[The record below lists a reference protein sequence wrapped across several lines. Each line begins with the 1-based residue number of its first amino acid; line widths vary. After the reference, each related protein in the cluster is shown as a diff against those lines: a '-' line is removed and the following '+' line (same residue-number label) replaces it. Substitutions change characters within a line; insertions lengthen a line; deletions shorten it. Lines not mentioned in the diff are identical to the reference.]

1 VDDTFIDGLNWS
13 MSHQK
18 TGGVS
23 QHGAVQ
29 VRVLTQK
36 GDKTARNQDAVAL
49 LSSSIEHVPPL
60 IPYLSWSSLE
70 LSQHNLADFEHV
82 ADSQRRQR
90 QSRRLFFFRGGTVL
104 SQSLEVKFS

>member
-1 VDDTFIDGLNWS
+1 MDDTFIDGLNWS

-60 IPYLSWSSLE
+60 IPYLSWSCHSAISLI
-70 LSQHNLADFEHV
+70 LKNV
-82 ADSQRRQR
+82 ADS

>member
-49 LSSSIEHVPPL
+49 LSSSIEHAPLL
-60 IPYLSWSSLE
+60 IPYLSWSCHSTISLI
-70 LSQHNLADFEHV
+70 LKMSQTRRV
-82 ADSQRRQR
+82 AGS
-90 QSRRLFFFRGGTVL
+90 FFLGVGPFFPRV
-104 SQSLEVKFS
+104 